1 MHQALNTSGP
11 GQMHLKCGKYALIKH
26 PGILQMKEDA
36 LKGTLGC
43 VGFVS
48 FICLMVACSMADGR
62 LAAHLLLCPV
72 SGEQVEVDLWPLFTV
87 G

>member
-1 MHQALNTSGP
+1 
-11 GQMHLKCGKYALIKH
+11 
-26 PGILQMKEDA
+26 MKEDA

-48 FICLMVACSMADGR
+48 FSCLMPTHSMADGR
-62 LAAHLLLCPV
+62 LDAHLLHCPV
-72 SGEQVEVDLWPLFTV
+72 SGEQVEVDLWPLFTI